1 MDFVREYETIVNRM
15 TQTTRLKTA
24 ERIRKE
30 FDVDLFRQMVENNAF
45 GGTSMLGLVNT
56 TFDWIKRLHCPAR
69 DTEADEAKA
78 AVMACTEMCTV
89 VPTYIEQVTKC
100 LDYMDE
106 DMAEFM
112 KYKDH
117 PVMQETLRKLERCNR
132 NKK

>member
-1 MDFVREYETIVNRM
+1 MDFVKEYETIVTRL
-15 TQTTRLKTA
+15 TQTARLKTA
-24 ERIRKE
+24 KRIRAD

-69 DTEADEAKA
+69 DIEADEAKA
-78 AVMACTEMCTV
+78 AVMECTDMRTV
-89 VPTYIEQVTKC
+89 VPKYIEQVTRC
-100 LDYMDE
+100 LDYMDA

-117 PVMQETLRKLERCNR
+117 PVMQETLRKLSRCN
-132 NKK
+132 

>member
-1 MDFVREYETIVNRM
+1 MDFVDEYETIVNRL

-24 ERIRKE
+24 ERIRTE

-56 TFDWIKRLHCPAR
+56 TFDWIKRLHCPVR
-69 DTEADEAKA
+69 DTEADKAKA
-78 AVMACTEMCTV
+78 IVMGCTEMRTV
-89 VPTYIEQVTKC
+89 VPQYIEQVTKC

-106 DMAEFM
+106 DMAEFI

-117 PVMQETLRKLERCNR
+117 PVMKETLRKMI
-132 NKK
+132 

>member
-1 MDFVREYETIVNRM
+1 MDFVKEYQTIVTRL

-24 ERIRKE
+24 ERIRAE

-45 GGTSMLGLVNT
+45 HGDSMLGLVNT

-69 DTEADEAKA
+69 DAEADQAKA
-78 AVMACTEMCTV
+78 EVMACTEMCTV
-89 VPTYIEQVTKC
+89 VPKYIEQVTKC
-100 LDYMDE
+100 LDYMDK

-117 PVMQETLRKLERCNR
+117 PLMQETLRRMV
-132 NKK
+132 

>member
-1 MDFVREYETIVNRM
+1 MDFVDEYETIVNRL

-24 ERIRKE
+24 EKIRTE

-56 TFDWIKRLHCPAR
+56 TFDWIKRLHCPVR
-69 DTEADEAKA
+69 DTEADKAKA
-78 AVMACTEMCTV
+78 IVMGCTEMRTV
-89 VPTYIEQVTKC
+89 VPQYIEQVTKC

-106 DMAEFM
+106 DMAEFI

-117 PVMQETLRKLERCNR
+117 PVMKETLRKMI
-132 NKK
+132 

>member
-15 TQTTRLKTA
+15 TQTPRLKTA

-117 PVMQETLRKLERCNR
+117 PVMQETLRNLERCNR